1 MPRKCAITGKKP
13 LSGKNVSHAHN
24 VTPKWQRPNLQKKRI
39 YVTEL
44 GRWVRVK
51 LSTRA
56 LRTVNKKGLL
66 PFLRDEGLRL
76 EDVTC

>member
-1 MPRKCAITGKKP
+1 MSRKCQITGKKP
-13 LSGKNVSHAHN
+13 LSGHRVSHSNNRKKRWQLPN
-24 VTPKWQRPNLQKKRI
+24 VQKKRI

-56 LRTVNKKGLL
+56 LRTVNKKGLMS
-66 PFLRDEGLRL
+66 FLRDEGMTLK
-76 EDVTC
+76 DIT